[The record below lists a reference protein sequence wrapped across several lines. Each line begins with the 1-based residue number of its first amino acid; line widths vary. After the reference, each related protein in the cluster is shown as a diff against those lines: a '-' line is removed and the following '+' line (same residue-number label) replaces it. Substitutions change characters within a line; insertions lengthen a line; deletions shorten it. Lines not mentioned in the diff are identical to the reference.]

1 MIDQPLP
8 KYEGGIP
15 KIIAEEVPQEEVVH
29 GRTLPPM
36 GSESG
41 QHQLKPTYSS
51 DGDKSNAVHTQ
62 PSATLGKA
70 IEGIQTTI
78 SPLSPSAPEPRETAL
93 LEIDGKTSDAQAPLA
108 PSLPHV
114 VETHETTLSDPPSTP
129 VWQID
134 RGFQSP
140 LSKDQTAT
148 P

>member
-1 MIDQPLP
+1 
-8 KYEGGIP
+8 
-15 KIIAEEVPQEEVVH
+15 PQEGVQGQSFGGH

-36 GSESG
+36 GSESA
-41 QHQLKPTYSS
+41 QHQLKATYSS

-78 SPLSPSAPEPRETAL
+78 SPPSPSAPEPRETAL
-93 LEIDGKTSDAQAPLA
+93 PEIDGKTSDAQAPSA

-114 VETHETTLSDPPSTP
+114 AETHETTLSDPPSTP
-129 VWQID
+129 VRQIG

-140 LSKDQTAT
+140 LSED
-148 P
+148 